1 MRQHSRRF
9 RRRVRPRSELGRT
22 MQRRIILV
30 RHGPSALRV
39 PKRIPSDRLRS
50 TARRYNEA
58 GVRSTPGPSAPL
70 RREAG
75 STDLIVCSDAR
86 RAVESA
92 RVLDRTREPLID
104 PLFREAGLPLGTWLP
119 LHLSFDTWVLIAGIA
134 WFWGWSAGT
143 ESLAEARRRARTAA
157 RRLIHLSTVH
167 RSVMLVGHGVF
178 NALIAA
184 ELQRRGWQGPLWRPT
199 ASPWE
204 RATYAKSVRK
214 RPAPPDD

>member
-1 MRQHSRRF
+1 
-9 RRRVRPRSELGRT
+9 

-30 RHGPSALRV
+30 RHGRSSLRV
-39 PKRIPSDRLRS
+39 PKRIPRDTLRS

-58 GVRSTPGPSAPL
+58 GIRSKPRPSAPL

-75 STDLIVCSDAR
+75 CAGVIVCSDAR

-92 RVLDRTREPLID
+92 RALDSTREAEID

-119 LHLSFDTWVLIAGIA
+119 LRLGFDTWVLIAGIA

-143 ESLAEARRRARTAA
+143 ESLAEARSRARTAA
-157 RRLIHLSTVH
+157 RRLIHLSTAH
-167 RSVMLVGHGVF
+167 GSVMLVGHGVF

-199 ASPWE
+199 AYPWE
-204 RATYAKSVRK
+204 FAAYAKSIR
-214 RPAPPDD
+214 